1 MVVVEQKV
9 LVMLLEV
16 LEAEALVVKDLI
28 IQVVVHLHQE
38 HQVQV
43 MVLLDRQTQAAE
55 AAVVLG
61 QMVVLLRHQVL
72 EDQE

>member
-61 QMVVLLRHQVL
+61 QMVVLMRHQVL

>member
-1 MVVVEQKV
+1 MAVVVVEQKV

-16 LEAEALVVKDLI
+16 LEAEALVVKDLT
-28 IQVVVHLHQE
+28 IQVVVHQN
-38 HQVQV
+38 QV
-43 MVLLDRQTQAAE
+43 VLLDRQTQAAE

-61 QMVVLLRHQVL
+61 QMVVLLQHQVL